1 MSRGLNAIRR
11 EGEDI
16 MIEHTVSLTNR
27 RGLQFAVDIRRP
39 VGQGARPV
47 VIVCHGFKG
56 FKDFAFFPYISR
68 KFCEQGFAV
77 VTMNFSGN
85 GIGNDPVNF
94 TELDKFAQNTISQ
107 ELDDIEAV
115 LDGIASGVLLGTQ
128 GDARRIGIVGH
139 SRGGC
144 TAIVKASLDPRLKC
158 LATWASPAALGRYSD
173 EVLRQ
178 WKEEGRYNFVNART
192 KQDMFVNYAY
202 LEDIHA
208 NRERY
213 SLDLAVSKLTIPYIT
228 VHGTKDESVSV
239 DAAHQLHGYAKS
251 GQAELGLVE
260 GGTHTF
266 GTKHP
271 FEGSTPALEQAIE
284 KTAAWLRR
292 WLG

>member
-1 MSRGLNAIRR
+1 
-11 EGEDI
+11 

-27 RGLQFAVDIRRP
+27 RGLPFAVDIRRP
-39 VGQGARPV
+39 VGAGARPII
-47 VIVCHGFKG
+47 IVCHGFKG
-56 FKDFAFFPYISR
+56 FKDFAFFPYTSR
-68 KFCEQGFAV
+68 KLCEQGCAV

-85 GIGNDPVNF
+85 GIGDDPLNF

-115 LDGIASGVLLGTQ
+115 LDGLTTGVLLGTQ
-128 GDARRIGIVGH
+128 GDARRIGIMGH

-158 LATWASPAALGRYSD
+158 LVTWASPAALGRYSD

-178 WKEEGRYNFVNART
+178 WKEDGRYNFVNART

-202 LEDIHA
+202 LEDIQA

-213 SLDLAVSKLTIPYIT
+213 SLDLAASQLTIPYLT
-228 VHGTKDESVSV
+228 VHGTNDESVAV
-239 DAAHQLHGYAKS
+239 DAARRLHSYTRT
-251 GQAELGLVE
+251 GQAEIALVE

-271 FEGSTPALEQAIE
+271 FEASTAALEQAID
-284 KTAAWLRR
+284 KTAAWFRR

>member
-1 MSRGLNAIRR
+1 
-11 EGEDI
+11 

-27 RGLQFAVDIRRP
+27 RGLSFAVDIRRP
-39 VGQGARPV
+39 VGAGARPII
-47 VIVCHGFKG
+47 IVCHGFKG
-56 FKDFAFFPYISR
+56 FKDFAFFPYTSR
-68 KFCEQGFAV
+68 KLCEQGCAV

-85 GIGNDPVNF
+85 GIGDDPLNF

-115 LDGIASGVLLGTQ
+115 LDGLASGVLLGTQ
-128 GDARRIGIVGH
+128 GDARRIGIMGH

-144 TAIVKASLDPRLKC
+144 TAIVRASLDPRLKC
-158 LATWASPAALGRYSD
+158 LVTWASPAALGRYSD
-173 EVLRQ
+173 ELLRQ
-178 WKEEGRYNFVNART
+178 WKEDGRYNFVNART

-202 LEDIHA
+202 LEDIQA

-213 SLDLAVSKLTIPYIT
+213 SLDLAVSQLTIPYLT
-228 VHGTKDESVSV
+228 VHGTTDESVAV
-239 DAAHQLHGYAKS
+239 DAARRLHSYTRT
-251 GQAELGLVE
+251 GQAELALVE

-271 FEGSTPALEQAIE
+271 FEASTSALEQAID
-284 KTAAWLRR
+284 KTAAWFRR

>member
-1 MSRGLNAIRR
+1 MLSALCD
-11 EGEDI
+11 EEKDT
-16 MIEHTVSLTNR
+16 MIEHTVPLTNR
-27 RGLQFAVDIRRP
+27 RGLPFAVDIRRP

-56 FKDFAFFPYISR
+56 FKDFAFFPYASR
-68 KFCEQGFAV
+68 KLCEQGFAV
-77 VTMNFSGN
+77 ITMNFSGN
-85 GIGNDPVNF
+85 GIGNGPVDF

-107 ELDDIEAV
+107 ELDDIEAL

-128 GDARRIGIVGH
+128 GDARRIGIMGH

-158 LATWASPAALGRYSD
+158 LVTWASPAALGQYSD

-178 WKEEGRYNFVNART
+178 WKEDGRYNFVNART

-202 LEDIHA
+202 LEDIQA

-213 SLDLAVSKLTIPYIT
+213 SLDLAVSHLTIPYLT
-228 VHGTKDESVSV
+228 VHGTNDEAVAV
-239 DAAHQLHGYAKS
+239 EAAHRLHSFAKS
-251 GQAELGLVE
+251 GQAELALVE
-260 GGTHTF
+260 GGTHTL

-292 WLG
+292 WLR

>member
-1 MSRGLNAIRR
+1 
-11 EGEDI
+11 

-27 RGLQFAVDIRRP
+27 RGLSFAVDIRRP
-39 VGQGARPV
+39 VGAGARPII
-47 VIVCHGFKG
+47 IVCHGFKG
-56 FKDFAFFPYISR
+56 FKDFAFFPYTSR
-68 KFCEQGFAV
+68 KLCEQGLAV

-85 GIGNDPVNF
+85 GIGTDPVNF

-128 GDARRIGIVGH
+128 GDARRIGIMGH

-158 LATWASPAALGRYSD
+158 LVTWASPAALGRHSD
-173 EVLRQ
+173 ELLRQ
-178 WKEEGRYNFVNART
+178 WKEDGRYNFVNART

-202 LEDIHA
+202 LEDIQA

-213 SLDLAVSKLTIPYIT
+213 SLDLAVSQLTIPYLT
-228 VHGTKDESVSV
+228 VHGTTDESVAV
-239 DAAHQLHGYAKS
+239 DAARRLHSYTRT
-251 GQAELGLVE
+251 GQAELALVE

-271 FEGSTPALEQAIE
+271 FEASTSALEQAID
-284 KTAAWLRR
+284 KTAAWFRR

>member
-1 MSRGLNAIRR
+1 
-11 EGEDI
+11 

-27 RGLQFAVDIRRP
+27 RGLLFAVDIRRP
-39 VGQGARPV
+39 VGAGARPII
-47 VIVCHGFKG
+47 IVCHGFKG
-56 FKDFAFFPYISR
+56 FKDFAFFPYTSR
-68 KFCEQGFAV
+68 KLCEQGCAV

-85 GIGNDPVNF
+85 GIGDDPLNF
-94 TELDKFAQNTISQ
+94 TELDKFAQNIISQ

-115 LDGIASGVLLGTQ
+115 LDGLTTGVLLGTQ
-128 GDARRIGIVGH
+128 GDARRIGIMGH

-158 LATWASPAALGRYSD
+158 LVTWASPAALGRYSD

-178 WKEEGRYNFVNART
+178 WKEDGRYNFVNART

-202 LEDIHA
+202 LEDIQA

-213 SLDLAVSKLTIPYIT
+213 SLDLAASQLTIPYLT
-228 VHGTKDESVSV
+228 VHGTNDESVAV
-239 DAAHQLHGYAKS
+239 DAARRLHSYTRT
-251 GQAELGLVE
+251 GQAEIALVE

-271 FEGSTPALEQAIE
+271 FEGSTAALEQAID
-284 KTAAWLRR
+284 KTAAWFRR

>member
-1 MSRGLNAIRR
+1 
-11 EGEDI
+11 

-27 RGLQFAVDIRRP
+27 RGLSFAVDIRRP
-39 VGQGARPV
+39 VGAGARPII
-47 VIVCHGFKG
+47 IVCHGFKG
-56 FKDFAFFPYISR
+56 FKDFAFFPYTSR
-68 KFCEQGFAV
+68 KLCEQGCAV

-85 GIGNDPVNF
+85 GIGTDPVNF

-128 GDARRIGIVGH
+128 GDARRIGIMGH

-158 LATWASPAALGRYSD
+158 LVTWASPAALGRYSD

-178 WKEEGRYNFVNART
+178 WKEDGRYNFVNART

-202 LEDIHA
+202 LEDIQA

-213 SLDLAVSKLTIPYIT
+213 SLDLAVSQLTIPYLT
-228 VHGTKDESVSV
+228 VHGTTDESVAV
-239 DAAHQLHGYAKS
+239 DAARRLHSYMRT

-271 FEGSTPALEQAIE
+271 FEASTSALEQAID
-284 KTAAWLRR
+284 KTAAWFRR